1 MRIVTMP
8 WFIGNF
14 QYVMP
19 FLLCETGEKREAE
32 PETTRDHVCVNSK
45 VQECTESGSNTS
57 FYEKG
62 WE

>member
-1 MRIVTMP
+1 MRFVTMP

-19 FLLCETGEKREAE
+19 YLLCKTCEKRKAE
-32 PETTRDHVCVNSK
+32 PETTGDHACVNRK

-62 WE
+62 

>member
-1 MRIVTMP
+1 MS

-19 FLLCETGEKREAE
+19 YLLCETGKKREAE
-32 PETTRDHVCVNSK
+32 QETTGNYACVNSK